1 MCWKNVMIWKKS
13 KIPITNKRSDYI
25 RNNVI
30 LLFEVNKNSGVV
42 KTKNGRMILFSKC
55 SVCNSNKSKFL
66 KEQKARGILSSIG
79 IKIPLSQIPFV
90 RSYFV
95 LKCKMNETINKF
107 ILAGETFM
115 LEMHFRQPAFMYS
128 DCDPF
133 T

>member
-1 MCWKNVMIWKKS
+1 
-13 KIPITNKRSDYI
+13 
-25 RNNVI
+25 
-30 LLFEVNKNSGVV
+30 
-42 KTKNGRMILFSKC
+42 MILFSKC

-79 IKIPLSQIPFV
+79 IKTPLSQIPFV

-115 LEMHFRQPAFMYS
+115 LEMYFRQPAFMYS

>member
-1 MCWKNVMIWKKS
+1 MIWKKKS

-30 LLFEVNKNSGVV
+30 LLFEVYKNSGVV

-79 IKIPLSQIPFV
+79 IKTP
-90 RSYFV
+90 
-95 LKCKMNETINKF
+95 
-107 ILAGETFM
+107 
-115 LEMHFRQPAFMYS
+115 
-128 DCDPF
+128 
-133 T
+133 